1 MDMLKNAV
9 EVMMLMVN
17 ASVKR
22 QRHLAW
28 LRSTASCR
36 QVASTW
42 FMLLNALPSS
52 PPITPVH
59 DTMLMTKVCVQW
71 RPHQGIHQAISN

>member
-1 MDMLKNAV
+1 MDMMKNAV

-17 ASVKR
+17 ASVNR

-28 LRSTASCR
+28 LLSTASWR

-42 FMLLNALPSS
+42 FMLLNALPSN
-52 PPITPVH
+52 PPITPG
-59 DTMLMTKVCVQW
+59 VQ
-71 RPHQGIHQAISN
+71 H